1 MHAFEPFL
9 KTSWWRHQMETFS
22 ALLAFC
28 AGNSPVPGEFPH
40 KGQCRGALMFSLIC
54 AWTNRQVNN
63 REAGDLRRHQAHY
76 DVSVMYDDRRWL
88 PALCCITKHHWSIKY
103 TESHTSSA
111 RTCDRPATRKMFP
124 FDDDVIMW
132 RDFVCEESTGHWWI
146 PPQRVSN
153 AVLWCL
159 PCCQFEEAAEQTI
172 KLPVIWDA
180 LALMWC
186 HCNVLASTV
195 TRWSLYVRSVHTVK
209 WIPLRPLSLSIGL
222 GSGLSLNTRPA
233 ITWSTVRLLMT
244 ILLSL

>member
-1 MHAFEPFL
+1 MIHLLRASPANDMIMSHTHYNVVIMRAMASQINGVSIFYSAVGSGRDE
-9 KTSWWRHQMETFS
+9 RVHQSS
-22 ALLAFC
+22 ASLAFVR
-28 AGNSPVPGEFPH
+28 GIHRWPVNSP
-40 KGQCRGALMFSLIC
+40 
-54 AWTNRQVNN
+54 
-63 REAGDLRRHQAHY
+63 RR
-76 DVSVMYDDRRWL
+76 
-88 PALCCITKHHWSIKY
+88 
-103 TESHTSSA
+103 
-111 RTCDRPATRKMFP
+111 RPATRKMFP
-124 FDDDVIMW
+124 FDDVIMW

-146 PPQRVSN
+146 PPQRVGN

-186 HCNVLASTV
+186 HCSVLASTV
-195 TRWSLYVRSVHTVK
+195 TRWSLYVRNVHTVK